1 MISFH
6 PCLLPCSSH
15 DLEPISE
22 YVIMRISRP
31 CNAIGRVVSS
41 PFAARSSLPFIVA
54 PPECATA
61 GRDAAP
67 PPRQT
72 LHNRSRSLSGNT
84 SHIKRKNKDTQ
95 AMQRKRQTM
104 RAMLN
109 KWSILENPG
118 PNQPLHAVLS
128 FKQSGQSK
136 PLCPNPVRQMPSV
149 QSTLATLDCSNLVET
164 CANMKMGNLGAS

>member
-109 KWSILENPG
+109 KWSIPG
-118 PNQPLHAVLS
+118 KSWP
-128 FKQSGQSK
+128 
-136 PLCPNPVRQMPSV
+136 
-149 QSTLATLDCSNLVET
+149 QSTSARCPELQAIWSIQTTMSESCQANAKCAVHPSNAGL
-164 CANMKMGNLGAS
+164 